1 MDLQEFLKQCLA
13 DGKDMTKAQ
22 TEIKDFVEKNYVGKG
37 KFDELTTAKSELDKQ
52 IKERDKQLD
61 DLKKNAGNKEAL
73 EQQIA
78 DLKAANKKAAEDY
91 EQKIKDTKLDAA
103 IKIAIGNHAQDIDIV
118 AGLIDRTK
126 LILGDD
132 GEVTGLD
139 EQVKALQTN
148 KAFLFK
154 PAPGSNPYKPNG
166 GSDPVKNPFAKETF
180 NLTEQGKLYRENPEQ
195 ARALAAAAGVTI

>member
-22 TEIKDFVEKNYVGKG
+22 TEIKDFVEKNYVDKG

-78 DLKAANKKAAEDY
+78 NLKAANKKAAEDY

-103 IKIAIGNHAQDIDIV
+103 IKIAIGNNAQDIDIV

-132 GEVTGLD
+132 GKVTGLD

-154 PAPGSNPYKPNG
+154 PAPGNPYKPNG

-195 ARALAAAAGVTI
+195 ARALAAAADVTI

>member
-13 DGKDMTKAQ
+13 EVKDMAKAQ
-22 TEIKDFVEKNYVGKG
+22 NEIKDFVEKNYVGKG
-37 KFDELTTAKSELDKQ
+37 KFEELTTAKAELDKQ

-103 IKIAIGNHAQDIDIV
+103 IKIAIGNNAQDIDIV

-132 GEVTGLD
+132 GKVTGLD

-154 PAPGSNPYKPNG
+154 PAPGNPYKPNG

>member
-1 MDLQEFLKQCLA
+1 MDE
-13 DGKDMTKAQ
+13 
-22 TEIKDFVEKNYVGKG
+22 
-37 KFDELTTAKSELDKQ
+37 
-52 IKERDKQLD
+52 
-61 DLKKNAGNKEAL
+61 LKKNAGNKEAL

-78 DLKAANKKAAEDY
+78 DLKAANKKAAAEY

-103 IKIAIGNHAQDIDIV
+103 IKIVVGSTAQDVDIV

-132 GEVTGLD
+132 GKVTGLD

-154 PAPGSNPYKPNG
+154 TASGGNPYKPNG
-166 GSDPVKNPFAKETF
+166 GSDPVKNPFTKETF
-180 NLTEQGKLYRENPEQ
+180 NLTEQGKLLRENPEQ

>member
-13 DGKDMTKAQ
+13 EVKDMAKAQ
-22 TEIKDFVEKNYVGKG
+22 NEIKDFVEKNYVGKG
-37 KFDELTTAKSELDKQ
+37 KFEELTTAKAELDKQ

-103 IKIAIGNHAQDIDIV
+103 IKIAIGNNAQDIDIV

-132 GEVTGLD
+132 GKVTGLD

-154 PAPGSNPYKPNG
+154 TAPGSNSYKPNG

>member
-1 MDLQEFLKQCLA
+1 MSLQEFLKQCLA
-13 DGKDMTKAQ
+13 DGKDLAKAQ
-22 TEIKDFVEKNYVGKG
+22 AEIKEFVENNFVGKD

-61 DLKKNAGNKEAL
+61 ELKKNAGNKEAL

-103 IKIAIGNHAQDIDIV
+103 IKIAIGSNAQDVDIV

-132 GEVTGLD
+132 GKVTGLD

-154 PAPGSNPYKPNG
+154 PAPGNPYKPNG

>member
-1 MDLQEFLKQCLA
+1 MDLLEFLKQCLA
-13 DGKDMTKAQ
+13 DGKELAKAQ
-22 TEIKDFVEKNYVGKG
+22 TKIKEFVEKNYVGKG

-61 DLKKNAGNKEAL
+61 ELKKNAGNKEAL

-78 DLKAANKKAAEDY
+78 DLKAANKKAAAEY
-91 EQKIKDTKLDAA
+91 EQKIKDTKMDAA
-103 IKIAIGNHAQDIDIV
+103 IKIAVGSTAQDVDIV
-118 AGLIDRTK
+118 AGLIDRSK

-132 GEVTGLD
+132 GKVTGLD
-139 EQVKALQTN
+139 EQVKALQAN

-154 PAPGSNPYKPNG
+154 PVSGGNPYKPNG
-166 GSDPVKNPFAKETF
+166 GSDPIKNPFAKETF